1 VTNRRPRSRRGEGER
16 LREEILEAAERLLIE
31 TADAE
36 AVSIRAVADAVGV
49 SPPSIYLHF
58 ADKNRLLFEVCQ
70 IQFDELDR
78 YIREAGTDLDDPVD
92 VLRLQGR
99 AYLRFGLDNPEHYR
113 LLFMGRSDLPPPD
126 GDVEA
131 FLKLSCFG
139 RVVETT
145 RACIDRG
152 RFEQDDPF
160 TVAFAMWT
168 MVHGLTSLL
177 ISRPTLPWP
186 LADPED
192 VFDRFF
198 ELFLAGLL
206 TH

>member
-1 VTNRRPRSRRGEGER
+1 VTKRRPRSRRGEGDR
-16 LREEILEAAERLLIE
+16 LREEILDAAERLLIQ
-31 TADAE
+31 TADAD

-49 SPPSIYLHF
+49 TPPSIYLHF
-58 ADKNRLLFEVCQ
+58 ADKGTLLFEVCQ

-78 YIREAGTDLDDPVD
+78 YIREAGTDGDDPVT

-113 LLFMGRSDLPPPD
+113 LLFMGRSELTPPD
-126 GDVEA
+126 GDVER

-145 RACIDRG
+145 RACIESG
-152 RFEQDDPF
+152 RFETDDPY

-186 LADPED
+186 AEDPGD

-198 ELFLAGLL
+198 GLFLAGIEAG
-206 TH
+206 